1 MYSIAKPRRC
11 RSAPRKRA
19 HVSYSSPG
27 GLTVGMR
34 TRSTVSCTIS
44 AVARSTSA
52 LMRSTRVASTM
63 RYCSAMKCSALSLA
77 CIVAAGAAL
86 AAQSPSRASSG
97 LTAVDGIKVGHYT
110 LAERPTGCTVIL
122 VDGDAVG
129 GVSQR
134 GGAPGTRETD
144 LLNPLNMVDK
154 VNAVVLSGGSAFGL
168 DAATGTSKWLEE
180 HHIGWDVRIAKVPI
194 VPAAILFDLP
204 VGNNAKNH
212 PGPDCG
218 YKAVESAT
226 TAPVAMGTVGA
237 GAGATVG
244 KIGGGGAMKGGL
256 GRPVLRMPNGLTVG
270 AIVAVNAVGDIIDP
284 DTGKVVAGAR
294 NPDGTLADA
303 RQLLRTGATLPGRG
317 AAPRAVENT
326 TIGLVATNARLTKAE
341 VSRMALMADD
351 GYARAIFPSHTMG
364 DGDTVFSLATGRWN
378 GQADVTTIGALAA
391 DAMAKA
397 LVQAVTQATGL
408 PNIPAARDLKK

>member
-1 MYSIAKPRRC
+1 
-11 RSAPRKRA
+11 
-19 HVSYSSPG
+19 
-27 GLTVGMR
+27 
-34 TRSTVSCTIS
+34 
-44 AVARSTSA
+44 
-52 LMRSTRVASTM
+52 
-63 RYCSAMKCSALSLA
+63 MKSFAIGTLA
-77 CIVAAGAAL
+77 CTAL
-86 AAQSPSRASSG
+86 AMAGLGAQSSHPPAAPAATNTT
-97 LTAVDGIKVGHYT
+97 LTAVDGLKVGSYT
-110 LAERPTGCTVIL
+110 LPGGTTGCTVIL
-122 VDGDAVG
+122 VDGEGATG

-168 DAATGTSKWLEE
+168 DSATGTSKWLEE
-180 HHIGWDVRIAKVPI
+180 HNIGWDVRIAKVPI

-212 PGPDCG
+212 PGADCG
-218 YKAVESAT
+218 YKAVEGAT
-226 TAPVAMGTVGA
+226 SAPVSMGTVGA

-244 KIGGGGAMKGGL
+244 KMGGPLASMKGGL
-256 GRPVLRMPNGLTVG
+256 GSAALRMPNGLVVA
-270 AIVAVNAVGDIIDP
+270 AIVAVNAAGDILDP

-294 NPDGTLADA
+294 KPDGTFADA
-303 RQLLRTGATLPGRG
+303 RTLLRSGVLMQRRD
-317 AAPRAVENT
+317 AAPRPLENT

-341 VSRMALMADD
+341 VSRMALMGDD

-364 DGDTVFSLATGRWN
+364 DGDTVFSLATGRWS
-378 GQADVTTIGALAA
+378 GQADVSLIGALAA

-408 PNIPAARDLKK
+408 PNIPAVRDLKK